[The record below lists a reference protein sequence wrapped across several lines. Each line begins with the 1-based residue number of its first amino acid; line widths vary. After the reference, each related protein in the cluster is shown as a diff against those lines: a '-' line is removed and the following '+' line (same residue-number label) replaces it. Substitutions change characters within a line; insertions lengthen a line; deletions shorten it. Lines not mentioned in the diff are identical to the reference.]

1 MHTEVIPW
9 WVVQWLG
16 LCILTAQGLGS
27 ISGPTRHSMA
37 KKKKKN
43 TKQEGDTKLH
53 LFIENMIF
61 HEENPRKNLWK
72 ISEFSNIIEYK
83 VKHVKIN

>member
-1 MHTEVIPW
+1 MVRTLHSYCP
-9 WVVQWLG
+9 
-16 LCILTAQGLGS
+16 
-27 ISGPTRHSMA
+27 GPGFNLWSHKTQHS

-53 LFIENMIF
+53 LFIENMIV

-83 VKHVKIN
+83 IKHVKIN